1 MNFPGFPF
9 SQWHMVINFRKSN
22 QTLEW
27 CSITVS
33 STKLHSF
40 RDLEQKKK
48 RVAYNKIK
56 RLSVQHQPH
65 ASIVNGNPN
74 LFVKFQCQQ
83 QNPLTISF
91 LQSFKY
97 KWSYNLYHKS
107 VQFKTKRWVHSPS
120 KKKKSTPVKTQY
132 LKNSSDKRQ
141 YHLIEFFFFCAI
153 KWYDPSK
160 AKKKLE
166 P

>member
-9 SQWHMVINFRKSN
+9 SQWHMVINCRKSN

-107 VQFKTKRWVHSPS
+107 VQFKTKRWVISPP
-120 KKKKSTPVKTQY
+120 KKKKKKV
-132 LKNSSDKRQ
+132 NSSQNTVPQEQLRQ
-141 YHLIEFFFFCAI
+141 TPISPHRILFFFWCN
-153 KWYDPSK
+153 
-160 AKKKLE
+160 
-166 P
+166 

>member
-40 RDLEQKKK
+40 RDLGQKKK
-48 RVAYNKIK
+48 KKVAYNKIK

-83 QNPLTISF
+83 RKPLTIPF
-91 LQSFKY
+91 LQLFKY

-107 VQFKTKRWVHSPS
+107 DQFKTKRWVHSPPK

-141 YHLIEFFFFCAI
+141 YHLIEFIFFLCN
-153 KWYDPSK
+153 KTVWS
-160 AKKKLE
+160 
-166 P
+166 